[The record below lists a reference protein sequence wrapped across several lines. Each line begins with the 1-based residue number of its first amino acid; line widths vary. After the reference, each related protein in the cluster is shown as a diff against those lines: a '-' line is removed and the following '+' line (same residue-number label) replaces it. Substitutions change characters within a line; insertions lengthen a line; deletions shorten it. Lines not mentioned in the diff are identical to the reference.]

1 MGTVIP
7 FMKSS
12 SVFEPETT
20 EAMAKAFDELCKALR
35 LTEAA
40 AIERETIASKIIALA
55 ERGERDCTKLIEGVL
70 RDVSVISACVPPT
83 LSA

>member
-7 FMKSS
+7 FLKTS

-20 EAMAKAFDELCKALR
+20 QAMAKAFDEVCRALR

-40 AIERETIASKIIALA
+40 AIERETIASKIISLA
-55 ERGERDCTKLIEGVL
+55 ECGERNTSKFIEGVL
-70 RDVSVISACVPPT
+70 HDVSVIGACVPPT